1 MRRINWLLTGGFLLV
16 FVATFSYVYFFSQWP
31 ITRDVPWVP
40 LLIFAGAAALL
51 ITGWRRAGGRRI
63 LASIVAL
70 AGFGFMALFIFVVF
84 VGTRELPHSGGAPA
98 IGQKAPEFALPD
110 TQHRT
115 VALTELLAK
124 PGARGVLII
133 FYRGYW

>member
-16 FVATFSYVYFFSQWP
+16 FVAVFSYAYFFSRWP

-40 LLIFAGAAALL
+40 LVMFLGAAAML
-51 ITGWRRAGGRRI
+51 IAGWRRAGGRRI
-63 LASIVAL
+63 LASLVAL
-70 AGFGFMALFIFVVF
+70 AGFGFMVFFIVFVS
-84 VGTRELPHSGGAPA
+84 VGTRMIPHSGGAPA
-98 IGQKAPEFALPD
+98 IGRKAPDFTLPD
-110 TQHRT
+110 SAHHT
-115 VALTELLAK
+115 VAFSGLLAK